1 MIKKGN
7 KVKVT
12 LVKNPDSKKY
22 EGQIGIVIDTYKE
35 TFGKKKV
42 LKYIVKMDQ
51 NNVNQGTVLAD
62 KVEVIEQ

>member
-1 MIKKGN
+1 MPKKGN

-12 LVKNPDSKKY
+12 LVKNLDSKQY

-42 LKYIVKMDQ
+42 LKYVVEMDK

-62 KVEVIEQ
+62 KVEVIK